1 MTEKESLIAQAK
13 EKNLEL
19 TGNETVKQLKEML
32 GGNEPSNGNSQN
44 PEQGVDAS
52 NVNKKFDGE
61 ANPHRP
67 KQKGGDD
74 DEAFTGTVANVRS
87 QLKGEDTRRVM
98 IPLTP
103 GEPKGT
109 MERVGVNGYFVNV
122 RKGEYV
128 DVPATIASIIEA
140 SQQQTS
146 EALTSPLSTETGNHL
161 NLDQAPSDVKDALTY

>member
-1 MTEKESLIAQAK
+1 MAK
-13 EKNLEL
+13 EKTTSDEAEKPAKK
-19 TGNETVKQLKEML
+19 TEAGT
-32 GGNEPSNGNSQN
+32 
-44 PEQGVDAS
+44 DAS

-87 QLKGEDTRRVM
+87 QLKGEETRRVM

-109 MERVGVNGYFVNV
+109 MERIGVNGYFVNV

-128 DVPATIASIIEA
+128 EVPATIASIIED

-146 EALTSPLSTETGNHL
+146 EALTSPLSTETGKPL
-161 NLDQAPSDVKDALTY
+161 NLENAPSEVKDALTY